1 MPLAHAFTSQLHYP
15 KLASTNKIRKRDT
28 IIRVNNIEGEDS
40 ISDFAQ
46 NNIDQEMDI
55 KLAMARHTLL
65 SVAASIMCVPSEVFT
80 TPPMIDPNPPSTP
93 HEFERRKKITSLL
106 SRGWS
111 PTDGFQIPVEETDDL
126 DDLMGSE
133 GIGQRPSTY
142 GEITE
147 LGARQL
153 FHYMGLTSSSTDDGD
168 NSSLVK
174 NHGNV
179 ANEDHTFVDL
189 GCGNGKLLLQAYM
202 ELPNVQ
208 QVLGIEL
215 ANARYKAAIQAWGKL
230 KKEATDVRLG
240 KSAVVDIREG
250 DLFQMDLS
258 SATHV
263 YVASLCFTDAMMQRL
278 AHKLRDEGDKLQ
290 VVATLKPFPQDF
302 DQRLGIP
309 QKKFLEMSW
318 TKSRGN
324 GCTVYFYSSESKW
337 S

>member
-1 MPLAHAFTSQLHYP
+1 
-15 KLASTNKIRKRDT
+15 
-28 IIRVNNIEGEDS
+28 
-40 ISDFAQ
+40 
-46 NNIDQEMDI
+46 
-55 KLAMARHTLL
+55 
-65 SVAASIMCVPSEVFT
+65 
-80 TPPMIDPNPPSTP
+80 
-93 HEFERRKKITSLL
+93 
-106 SRGWS
+106 
-111 PTDGFQIPVEETDDL
+111 
-126 DDLMGSE
+126 
-133 GIGQRPSTY
+133 
-142 GEITE
+142 
-147 LGARQL
+147 
-153 FHYMGLTSSSTDDGD
+153 
-168 NSSLVK
+168 
-174 NHGNV
+174 
-179 ANEDHTFVDL
+179 
-189 GCGNGKLLLQAYM
+189 M

-208 QVLGIEL
+208 HVLGIEL